1 MGVLQIGIIEW
12 LQHLAF
18 LGSWTSLLK
27 TIFRVIL
34 RETVYMASFLKS
46 MVNNFVEEKNETF
59 HYVYAFNKSEL
70 CISHKLIDC

>member
-1 MGVLQIGIIEW
+1 MGVLQIGIIGW
-12 LQHLAF
+12 LQHLDF

-34 RETVYMASFLKS
+34 RETLYLASSLKS
-46 MVNNFVEEKNETF
+46 MVNNFIEEKNETF

-70 CISHKLIDC
+70 CISHKLIDF